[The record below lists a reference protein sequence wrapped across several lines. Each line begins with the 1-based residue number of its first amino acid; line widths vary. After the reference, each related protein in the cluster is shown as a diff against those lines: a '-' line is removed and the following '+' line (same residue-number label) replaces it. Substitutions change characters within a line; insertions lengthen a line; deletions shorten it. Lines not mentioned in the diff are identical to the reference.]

1 MFDML
6 AIHRVDGGNVDH
18 GRMPGQ
24 QGVRYGPEVVANA
37 SAWPSARAQGTA
49 VTVAASELE
58 ELLRL
63 S

>member
-1 MFDML
+1 
-6 AIHRVDGGNVDH
+6 
-18 GRMPGQ
+18 MPGQ